1 MYRFAARPA
10 QSPTPLDLPCRL
22 SDPRSNQR
30 PLYNHT
36 TPEPLEDQCW
46 WREQTSG
53 QSASARAHA
62 SKSVPSLRPTGANS
76 RQLGSI
82 VREFQRLLR
91 CSAAKRVFPSSCPLS
106 LSTEAHRPSAD
117 LPSAVAAPCLADKV
131 DTLPVGRQELCSSRL
146 PPPGKGLGL
155 LVWVF
160 DCTRL
165 VVSTDDSIATSP
177 FAENLKSWLL

>member
-10 QSPTPLDLPCRL
+10 QSPTPLDLSCRL

-46 WREQTSG
+46 WRADKWAERFGKSTREQIG
-53 QSASARAHA
+53 AL
-62 SKSVPSLRPTGANS
+62 PSPYGR
-76 RQLGSI
+76 RLGSI

-117 LPSAVAAPCLADKV
+117 LPSAVPASCLADKV
-131 DTLPVGRQELCSSRL
+131 DTLPRWLTRVVLITTTTSWQGARTAC
-146 PPPGKGLGL
+146 LG
-155 LVWVF
+155 
-160 DCTRL
+160 
-165 VVSTDDSIATSP
+165 I
-177 FAENLKSWLL
+177 